1 MMEKLSI
8 IHSMDKE
15 KLILDSESFKA
26 FYRKE
31 KRAKTILL
39 ILSSFAAIITGASI
53 VMAFVAPQNWLQNT
67 TSSIDLFKVNANERT
82 KVLSIIETIDGQA
95 SRSAFRADFALLLPT
110 TAKAMV
116 AENKP
121 ATKSQTSIETSVAKQ
136 TQQKKEDPKAIQTP
150 KPASSQNQSSKPT
163 PKPIA
168 ATSPK
173 VVQQTKP
180 AAPKTPTNTK
190 QPAKPKTP
198 SKPEKKTNIA
208 GRYDNVDPIPI
219 PAMAIRPPDANYGIP
234 ENWPLSS
241 PVSVPYG
248 YRPERGRFHSGVDLD
263 AEVGVP
269 VEAAGA
275 GKIIRAEWYAGYGMC
290 VDIEHAN
297 GYVTRYGHLSQIY
310 VTKGQWVEVGEWI
323 GANGNTG
330 NSSAPHVHFE
340 VHQNGHSIDPE
351 GINWTIRKMP
361 PKAY

>member
-1 MMEKLSI
+1 
-8 IHSMDKE
+8 MDKD
-15 KLILDSESFKA
+15 KLILDSESFKTY
-26 FYRKE
+26 YRKE

-39 ILSSFAAIITGASI
+39 VFTSLVTIITGLSI
-53 VMAFVAPQNWLQNT
+53 ALAFALPQDRLQDT
-67 TSSIDLFKVNANERT
+67 TSDIEFFKMNVNQQAKVMEIVESLEGKSSEASFKADLASLLPATDRKAEPET
-82 KVLSIIETIDGQA
+82 VLSK
-95 SRSAFRADFALLLPT
+95 PT
-110 TAKAMV
+110 QV
-116 AENKP
+116 AEIVV
-121 ATKSQTSIETSVAKQ
+121 QKQ
-136 TQQKKEDPKAIQTP
+136 PDAQKKDNSKPIQTP
-150 KPASSQNQSSKPT
+150 KPAGNDKLTVKSPSKPKT
-163 PKPIA
+163 ITQPKI
-168 ATSPK
+168 
-173 VVQQTKP
+173 VQQTKTV
-180 AAPKTPTNTK
+180 A
-190 QPAKPKTP
+190 PKTP
-198 SKPEKKTNIA
+198 SKPKQSTPAKPEKKTAIA
-208 GRYDNVDPIPI
+208 GRFDSVDPIPV

-234 ENWPLSS
+234 ENWPINS

-310 VTKGQWVEVGEWI
+310 VTKSQWVEVGEWI
-323 GANGNTG
+323 GANGSTG

-351 GINWTIRKMP
+351 GINWTVRKMP

>member
-1 MMEKLSI
+1 
-8 IHSMDKE
+8 MDKD
-15 KLILDSESFKA
+15 KLILDSESFKT
-26 FYRKE
+26 YYKKE
-31 KRAKTILL
+31 KRAKAILL
-39 ILSSFAAIITGASI
+39 VMASFVIIVTSLSI
-53 VMAFVAPQNWLQNT
+53 VLAFASPLDRLQDT
-67 TSSIDLFKVNANERT
+67 TNSIENFKKNSDFHSKST
-82 KVLSIIETIDGQA
+82 SIIETLI
-95 SRSAFRADFALLLPT
+95 SRSSKTSFFADFALLLPPINKTEEKVTQIAIT
-110 TAKAMV
+110 TPKYQPLALPKT
-116 AENKP
+116 EEPK
-121 ATKSQTSIETSVAKQ
+121 TKSQ
-136 TQQKKEDPKAIQTP
+136 P
-150 KPASSQNQSSKPT
+150 KPASNQKPNTTTTPKPT
-163 PKPIA
+163 PIK
-168 ATSPK
+168 TK
-173 VVQQTKP
+173 VVQQPKLVTKKTSTKP
-180 AAPKTPTNTK
+180 TTAA
-190 QPAKPKTP
+190 
-198 SKPEKKTNIA
+198 KPEKKTSIA
-208 GRYDNVDPIPI
+208 GRFDNVDPIPI
-219 PAMAIRPPDANYGIP
+219 PAMEIRPPDANYGIP
-234 ENWPLSS
+234 ENWPINS

-275 GKIIRAEWYAGYGMC
+275 GKVIRAEWYAGYGMC